1 METDHQEE
9 KIRAQFNCYIKKCL
23 RNETRNVL
31 KAQKHIADHEILF
44 SELPEAN
51 VENFYIVPEQGTFL
65 HTFQALNYPVTVEN
79 DRLSEALR
87 LLSEEKRTIILLHY
101 YLDMSDLEISR
112 LTHTQQTQ
120 VKKTRQRTLFDLRKK
135 MEDTHDEA

>member
-1 METDHQEE
+1 M
-9 KIRAQFNCYIKKCL
+9 
-23 RNETRNVL
+23 
-31 KAQKHIADHEILF
+31 
-44 SELPEAN
+44 
-51 VENFYIVPEQGTFL
+51 L
-65 HTFQALNYPVTVEN
+65 HYPVTVEN